1 MSSTMIVTTR
11 AAGAQARKRL
21 LSELARGEA
30 VDAVFFYSDGVD
42 SAGVDDERRAWRAL
56 GERHGLP
63 LILCQ
68 ASAARRGLI
77 GADGSGVP
85 AGFEIGGIGRFAEL
99 AAAAERI
106 DVAGRA

>member
-1 MSSTMIVTTR
+1 MSSTMIITTR
-11 AAGAQARKRL
+11 AAGADARKRL
-21 LSELARGEA
+21 LSELAHGET

-42 SAGVDDERRAWRAL
+42 SARTEDERRAWRAL
-56 GERHGLP
+56 AERHGLP

-68 ASAARRGLI
+68 ASATRRGLI

-85 AGFEIGGIGRFAEL
+85 AGFDIGGIASFAEL
-99 AAAAERI
+99 AAVSEHI